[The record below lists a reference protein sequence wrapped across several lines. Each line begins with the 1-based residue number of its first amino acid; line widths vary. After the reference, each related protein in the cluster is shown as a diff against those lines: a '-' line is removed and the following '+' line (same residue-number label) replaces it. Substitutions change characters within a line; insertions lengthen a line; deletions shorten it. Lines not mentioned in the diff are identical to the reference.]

1 MAELKQKE
9 FGVKTQFQT
18 ITPQKSPDFRADNIK
33 SGLQLASG
41 LLKAEAAEE
50 GREAAKTL
58 SGTDLSLADVNRNVD
73 IFEESMANNVT
84 DAQVASGGTVTAR
97 QIAEIKDAT
106 LNQVNLSSRG
116 LQEAINRGVVSHLE
130 ASARANV
137 SLQRASNSLVG
148 SLFQDDFRNAFSKVT
163 GNPAGSPALTLTK
176 SPAEVQQEANNK
188 AIVEANA
195 SRTKQVQMQ
204 AAKDKSTFEQA
215 EFKIIALENKQ
226 AEVVKMD
233 ALDKENLRSDEEKLR
248 GAGTQF
254 STAIAPLMDDITAA
268 FTSGRGLD
276 PNEAVSLNQRIKV
289 TADQIVN
296 SHVSKGMGSKA
307 QKALK
312 EQATAW
318 AKDQQQYVDDIS
330 LGKVSKELQDIIA
343 TGAQNLLATEMPL
356 VYAMAKL
363 GSPQLAQS
371 LALMEPKTRRE
382 HVRRLGFNVES
393 MLSLT
398 DEFLKLK
405 NVVDPQVKT
414 HPKDAGVLAP
424 TMSMN
429 GGDANKKILDEYEAS
444 GGNLSDLATE
454 WKASPE
460 MSLMTI
466 ADSLSGQIESGDKN
480 SVRIG
485 VDILNM
491 SRDKYFRL
499 IEDYDVPKDYQYTI
513 EQNPGKR
520 FPDISFPAGLPD
532 GEQQIIRQMY
542 RAIDAT
548 PSLWR
553 EEFGSSQE
561 AFTAVMNDGHEFTTE
576 KITKPILK
584 GEGVAEAI
592 AEFGAT
598 EASRIR
604 KREGIELTED
614 RPAQEQLDIIVQ
626 GLSSGKLKT
635 TPDVLESITKLTG
648 QLKAEAEAE
657 RVKNVPITIDRS
669 PLQGD
674 TPKSKARPEAP
685 ADPAKIKEFIKPQAV
700 PITFDEAQGTPSGD
714 IIRKEENPEGF
725 VSDATLLDDGTI
737 GKGESKRDG
746 QAFPYMFEVAGK
758 GWEVDRG
765 FGELIGSKLS
775 KTEAEALVK
784 KTPPIPIEEA
794 EAKVDKV
801 LSDNLKQVKTTFPS
815 LDKDKQDVLSRMLY
829 QGGEGLNVA
838 NWKNTNRALKQA
850 IKSDDEV
857 DWLSV
862 QAHMLNSEWA
872 TVQTPERA
880 LREVMLMH
888 PDTDEQILR
897 DMLAKF
903 QAKRKGGNT

>member
-657 RVKNVPITIDRS
+657 RVKNVPITVDRS
-669 PLQGD
+669 PLQGV
-674 TPKSKARPEAP
+674 TPKGKGQP
-685 ADPAKIKEFIKPQAV
+685 PQV
-700 PITFDEAQGTPSGD
+700 ELSDDIISGVLKFEGGFQDNPKDKGNFDSQGNLIGTNKGITPSSYKAAFGKEPTADELKNLTDEEVTQIYQKNFWEPNRIGEMPPEVQEIAMNMFVMTSPRNATKALQRAAGAKEDGVIGD
-714 IIRKEENPEGF
+714 QTLKALRGTTPEEIWEEYQTYLKSLKAWKDF
-725 VSDATLLDDGTI
+725 
-737 GKGESKRDG
+737 
-746 QAFPYMFEVAGK
+746 GK
-758 GWEVDRG
+758 GW
-765 FGELIGSKLS
+765 
-775 KTEAEALVK
+775 
-784 KTPPIPIEEA
+784 
-794 EAKVDKV
+794 
-801 LSDNLKQVKTTFPS
+801 
-815 LDKDKQDVLSRMLY
+815 
-829 QGGEGLNVA
+829 
-838 NWKNTNRALKQA
+838 TNRY
-850 IKSDDEV
+850 E
-857 DWLSV
+857 
-862 QAHMLNSEWA
+862 E
-872 TVQTPERA
+872 
-880 LREVMLMH
+880 
-888 PDTDEQILR
+888 IL
-897 DMLAKF
+897 
-903 QAKRKGGNT
+903 GGNE